1 MALIAHTAQALPDE
15 TLDQLRL
22 AVAMATRPDR
32 LGGRSPYHYTFWYA
46 LETPPRNLV
55 ETAVRDHLVHHIPAQ
70 VREAAVGV
78 EWWLGRLTS
87 PYASNFEFG
96 LHRDIG
102 EDPGTGELVS
112 PTLSSVM
119 YLNDVADGP
128 LLVFGGEP
136 APDAPDREFVLPAEN
151 LYVTFP
157 GHLWHAVGSRVDVGL
172 PPESPAAPE
181 HRERLTVLVNW
192 WTYQPGDIAA
202 EPMKQVA
209 AAYDGSMYPELRAGA
224 GSQISS

>member
-1 MALIAHTAQALPDE
+1 MALIAHTAQALPDT
-15 TLDQLRL
+15 TLAQLRS

-32 LGGRSPYHYTFWYA
+32 LDGRSPYHYTFWYA
-46 LETPPRNLV
+46 LDTPPRNLV
-55 ETAVRDHLVHHIPAQ
+55 EAAVRDHLVHHIPAP

-78 EWWLGRLTS
+78 EWWLGRLTP
-87 PYASNFEFG
+87 PYDANFEFG

-102 EDPGTGELVS
+102 EDPRTGELVS

-119 YLNDVADGP
+119 YLTEVADGP
-128 LLVFGGEP
+128 LLVFGSEP
-136 APDAPDREFVLPAEN
+136 VLDAPDREHAFPAEN

-157 GHLWHAVGSRVDVGL
+157 GHLWHAVGNRADVH
-172 PPESPAAPE
+172 PEPPAAPE

-209 AAYDGSMYPELRAGA
+209 AAYDGSMYPELRAADAGA
-224 GSQISS
+224 QISS